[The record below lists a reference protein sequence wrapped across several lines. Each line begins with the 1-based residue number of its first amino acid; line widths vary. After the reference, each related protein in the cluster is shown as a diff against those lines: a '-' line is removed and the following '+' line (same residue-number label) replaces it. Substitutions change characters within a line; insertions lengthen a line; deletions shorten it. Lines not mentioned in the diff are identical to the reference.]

1 MVDRLDFNEL
11 NQLVKDYLSLYG
23 MDQTLEAFNQEER
36 LRLQQVN
43 NQQIAQRRMS
53 QSGSKQVNKVP

>member
-11 NQLVKDYLSLYG
+11 NQLVKDYLSHCG

-43 NQQIAQRRMS
+43 QQIAQRRMS

>member
-11 NQLVKDYLSLYG
+11 NQLVKDYLSHYG

-43 NQQIAQRRMS
+43 NQQIVQRRMS